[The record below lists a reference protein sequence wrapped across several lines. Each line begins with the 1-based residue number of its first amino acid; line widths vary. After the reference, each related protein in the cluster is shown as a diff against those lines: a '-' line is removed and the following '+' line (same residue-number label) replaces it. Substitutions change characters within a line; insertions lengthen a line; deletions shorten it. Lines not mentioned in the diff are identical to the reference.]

1 MLARTFPWE
10 RLPTA
15 LEMEAAGKSAQKIW
29 QEAGLE
35 RNAAG
40 NWVFNIPDKGYRIRP
55 RAGEPTM
62 WPPLTHA
69 PLYEHHVHPGMQEA
83 YPGLADTQSFLS
95 VAPHERPYGEQPS
108 LRPGNSSGAESWRGQ
123 ERRHPRTAA
132 FGRPARE
139 ASSWRVAAL
148 FQ

>member
-1 MLARTFPWE
+1 MGRRRDDPRDQKAKGFPGKRKGKTEMALARMEKEAE
-10 RLPTA
+10 RDAKLFADAGQNGELIALPVF
-15 LEMEAAGKSAQKIW
+15 LEDRRLGAAQKIW

-69 PLYEHHVHPGMQEA
+69 PLYEH
-83 YPGLADTQSFLS
+83 QSIR
-95 VAPHERPYGEQPS
+95 ACRRPTPVLQTPS
-108 LRPGNSSGAESWRGQ
+108 RS
-123 ERRHPRTAA
+123 
-132 FGRPARE
+132 
-139 ASSWRVAAL
+139 
-148 FQ
+148 